1 VLAGKR
7 VVVIDDSI
15 VRGTTSRKLV
25 QALRDAGATEVHMR
39 ISSPPVTH
47 PCFYGIDTDTQD
59 HLIAARLNL
68 DEIERHL
75 GVDSLAYL
83 SKQGMLE
90 AAHASSSHFCTAC
103 FDGDYPIEMDEE
115 VRGSKLML
123 EPAGLAGAVPVA

>member
-1 VLAGKR
+1 
-7 VVVIDDSI
+7 

-68 DEIERHL
+68 AEIEAHL

-83 SKQGMLE
+83 SKDGMLE
-90 AAHASSSHFCTAC
+90 SAHAPSNQFCTAC
-103 FDGDYPIEMDEE
+103 FDGQYPIEMDEK

-123 EPAGLAGAVPVA
+123 EPAGLAAAPVPVA